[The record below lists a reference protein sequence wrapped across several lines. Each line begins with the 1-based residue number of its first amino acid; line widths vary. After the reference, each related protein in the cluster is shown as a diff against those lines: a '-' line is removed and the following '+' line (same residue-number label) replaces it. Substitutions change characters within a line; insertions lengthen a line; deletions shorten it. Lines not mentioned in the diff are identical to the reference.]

1 MNVLQVWVLIGIPAL
16 ALAGAMFVR
25 RSSWRA
31 LVGYAAL
38 LAGFGGMAVYDRTS
52 AAVFGGFV
60 ALLYAAG
67 RGGAMERQS
76 LREDIVGVE
85 DAALL
90 PSRRRGGTN
99 EPAPGGGPR

>member
-1 MNVLQVWVLIGIPAL
+1 MNTLQVWMLIGIPSL

-38 LAGFGGMAVYDRTS
+38 LGGFGGMAVFDRAS
-52 AAVFGGFV
+52 AAVFGGLI

-67 RGGAMERQS
+67 RGGVIERQGT
-76 LREDIVGVE
+76 RDNEEGMP
-85 DAALL
+85 DAAL
-90 PSRRRGGTN
+90 PPARRAGN
-99 EPAPGGGPR
+99 A

>member
-1 MNVLQVWVLIGIPAL
+1 MNTLQVWMLIGLPTL

-25 RSSWRA
+25 RSSWQSY
-31 LVGYAAL
+31 VGYAAL

-52 AAVFGGFV
+52 AAVFGGLT

-67 RGGAMERQS
+67 RGGSIERVGVS
-76 LREDIVGVE
+76 DNELGVE
-85 DAALL
+85 DAALH

>member
-1 MNVLQVWVLIGIPAL
+1 VNVLQVWMLIGIPAL

-25 RSSWRA
+25 RSTWRS

-52 AAVFGGFV
+52 AAVFGGLV

-67 RGGAMERQS
+67 RGGSLERDDPRVDV
-76 LREDIVGVE
+76 LGVE

>member
-1 MNVLQVWVLIGIPAL
+1 MNVLQVWLLIGIPSL

-38 LAGFGGMAVYDRTS
+38 LLGFAGMAVYDRVS
-52 AAVFGGFV
+52 ATVFGGLV

-67 RGGAMERQS
+67 RGGSIEGDALRQD
-76 LREDIVGVE
+76 EQGVE
-85 DAALL
+85 DAALH
-90 PSRRRGGTN
+90 PSRRRGTTN